1 MYEFMQKLF
10 NLNRD
15 LDNDASFIKKNVL
28 IWNFV
33 TQTLHVPWIGP
44 SVSILCE
51 DHPLLKLPS
60 SSPLLSLY
68 TPHKNREGPDVPM
81 NFSGYISVYIRG
93 GEWGGRA
100 LGGQAHCLSGLASES
115 LDYLLALKEKF
126 WKKTVWLISW
136 GELSVWMLLWKF
148 TEKKSISK

>member
-15 LDNDASFIKKNVL
+15 LENDASFIKTNVL

-51 DHPLLKLPS
+51 DHPLLKFPS

-81 NFSGYISVYIRG
+81 NFSGYISGYKGGSEG
-93 GEWGGRA
+93 GE
-100 LGGQAHCLSGLASES
+100 L
-115 LDYLLALKEKF
+115 
-126 WKKTVWLISW
+126 
-136 GELSVWMLLWKF
+136 
-148 TEKKSISK
+148 